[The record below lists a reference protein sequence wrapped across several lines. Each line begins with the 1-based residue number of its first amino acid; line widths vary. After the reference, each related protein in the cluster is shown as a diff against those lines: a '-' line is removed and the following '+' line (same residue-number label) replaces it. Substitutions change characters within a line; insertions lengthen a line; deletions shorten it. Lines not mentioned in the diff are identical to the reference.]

1 MLVFKIEM
9 RVEANMPD
17 TPEMKETFMKNAQ
30 DIVNQGL
37 AAMTVP
43 DWTATV
49 LDLKEE

>member
-17 TPEMKETFMKNAQ
+17 TPEMKETFMK
-30 DIVNQGL
+30 QGL